1 MKFVEF
7 IIRYFFLS
15 QGHRS
20 TYHYYKKLLSNS
32 ISSKNCF
39 TNIKSTHFLTQ
50 EKYVIVRT
58 SCTMKIS
65 SFIYFLSEKL
75 WYVKKGLG
83 FHCTNSFLSL
93 TMTIS
98 CHFVRLR
105 IWQYSQRFAKNCY
118 GTKYSDITKAF
129 KCLEMFYFLL
139 HQSILTLSIK

>member
-7 IIRYFFLS
+7 IMQYFFPS

-20 TYHYYKKLLSNS
+20 TYHDYKKLLSNS

-105 IWQYSQRFAKNCY
+105 IWQYYHWVAKNY
-118 GTKYSDITKAF
+118 HETEYSDMTKADECI
-129 KCLEMFYFLL
+129 KMFCFLL
-139 HQSILTLSIK
+139 NQ